1 MRRSPVTG
9 ELERFYP
16 AWKRAIRRIVSAII
30 TLLALAG
37 ASTIMII
44 SMNLQGYISRADREL
59 WGDRIHPLY
68 FPLFAQFA
76 EEGGIF
82 DANSTWKIYGPLIMR
97 AIVVANM
104 NGQYSKLAELLSRFE
119 NHETD
124 RGLQMSTTLKRVVF
138 EAFDA
143 YVVLFYLAVYEQD
156 IFMLREELVG
166 AFTVDTLRRVFTE
179 CVLPYTLSRYKN
191 GTDPVGK
198 SKKNDNMKETAASG
212 YLQYEADLDEYE
224 IFDDSIEMTIQFGYV
239 TLFASGKHNLC

>member
-16 AWKRAIRRIVSAII
+16 AWKRIMRIITSAII
-30 TLLALAG
+30 TLLALAC
-37 ASTIMII
+37 ACVVMVI

-59 WGDRIHPLY
+59 WGDRNHPLY
-68 FPLFAQFA
+68 FPFFSQLA

-82 DANSTWKIYGPLIMR
+82 DSNSTWKMYGPLILR

-104 NGQYSKLAELLSRFE
+104 NEQYSKLAEVLSRWE

-124 RGLQMSTTLKRVVF
+124 QGLRISTTLKRVVF

-156 IFMLREELVG
+156 IFMLREELAG
-166 AFTVDTLRRVFTE
+166 AFTVDTLRRVSSE
-179 CVLPYTLSRYKN
+179 CVLPYVLGRYKN
-191 GTDPVGK
+191 RKDHASK
-198 SKKNDNMKETAASG
+198 SKKNDDMNETTANNG
-212 YLQYEADLDEYE
+212 YLREEADLDEYE
-224 IFDDSIEMTIQFGYV
+224 QFDDAIEMVIQFGY
-239 TLFASGKHNLC
+239 